1 MEAARWVFV
10 FFVCLAQFIDLLTD
24 KVQPLSRQRKF
35 QTEMDAGIVLINTVN
50 QRKMSPVKLPQR
62 LSERVEALTLK
73 FGYDGAEKEKRVEE
87 NRQRRLN
94 EIRTKAK
101 AGGKC
106 SGGWVVGGVLL
117 GCLLSVVCCLFCLFK
132 KKKNPVQKYMF
143 HKIDLFSLLWF
154 YVLLHVLL
162 SIHTAIR
169 AQAAKERR
177 QQMARQQQLARIQNP
192 AAAAAAAAEH
202 HEEAEFFGE
211 EGDGC
216 AKKTRKSCTVC

>member
-1 MEAARWVFV
+1 
-10 FFVCLAQFIDLLTD
+10 
-24 KVQPLSRQRKF
+24 
-35 QTEMDAGIVLINTVN
+35 MDAGIVLINTVN

-117 GCLLSVVCCLFCLFK
+117 GCLLSVVCCLLSVLLIQKRWVVCLCGK